1 MFKKMLLFLTCIGM
15 VCCTNNL
22 DNIDDAEDIIIQP
35 PDSNVSGDEE
45 GAVDIYNFDIDVSN
59 IIGNTPVTWNQC
71 GTRPSYHPCNFI
83 LKDQNGDS
91 FQLYDHYG
99 KAIVL
104 DFSAGW
110 CGPCRAAAY
119 STQEHYDHYI
129 GKGLLY
135 ATVLIEDTERN
146 VPDVEDARR
155 WAEDHNITTAPVL
168 VGSRSMLE
176 SSEGS
181 WRLTG
186 WPTFY
191 LIDREMEMYVIVRG
205 WNEEYLFDYIDELL

>member
-1 MFKKMLLFLTCIGM
+1 M

-22 DNIDDAEDIIIQP
+22 DNIDDAEDITIQP
-35 PDSNVSGDEE
+35 PDSNISDDEE
-45 GAVDIYNFDIDVSN
+45 GAVDIYNFDIEVSN

-119 STQEHYDHYI
+119 SAQEHYDHYI

-135 ATVLIEDTERN
+135 ATILIEDTERN
-146 VPDVEDARR
+146 IPDVEDARR

-176 SSEGS
+176 SSGGS

-205 WNEEYLFDYIDELL
+205 WNEEYLFDYVDELL

>member
-22 DNIDDAEDIIIQP
+22 DNIDDAEDITIQP
-35 PDSNVSGDEE
+35 PDSNISDDEE
-45 GAVDIYNFDIDVSN
+45 GAVDIYNFDIEVSN

-119 STQEHYDHYI
+119 SAQEHYDHYI

-135 ATVLIEDTERN
+135 ATILIEDTERN
-146 VPDVEDARR
+146 IPDVEDARR

-176 SSEGS
+176 SSGGS

-205 WNEEYLFDYIDELL
+205 WNEEYLFDYVDELL

>member
-1 MFKKMLLFLTCIGM
+1 M

-22 DNIDDAEDIIIQP
+22 DNIDDAEDITIQP
-35 PDSNVSGDEE
+35 PDSNISDDEE
-45 GAVDIYNFDIDVSN
+45 GAVDIYNFDIEVSN

-119 STQEHYDHYI
+119 SVQEHYDHYI

-135 ATVLIEDTERN
+135 ATILIEDTERN
-146 VPDVEDARR
+146 IPDVEDARR

-176 SSEGS
+176 SSGGS

-205 WNEEYLFDYIDELL
+205 WNEEYLFDYVDELL